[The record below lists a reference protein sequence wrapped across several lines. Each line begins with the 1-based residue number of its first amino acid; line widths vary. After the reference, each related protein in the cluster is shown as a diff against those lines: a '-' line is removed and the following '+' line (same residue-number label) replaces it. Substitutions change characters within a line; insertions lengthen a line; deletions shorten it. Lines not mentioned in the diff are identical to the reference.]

1 MKNRGTDTVE
11 VLLHYFLSLPKLE
24 SLWYGSS
31 IWLPATFKG
40 RVKERKTQQ
49 SRVLVVP
56 YEQVKFFLRVE
67 KKRLVGGVKSQRKD
81 IKTWTGQTS

>member
-1 MKNRGTDTVE
+1 ME

-40 RVKERKTQQ
+40 WVKERKTQ
-49 SRVLVVP
+49 SRVLVVS

-67 KKRLVGGVKSQRKD
+67 KKKLVGGMKLPIKD